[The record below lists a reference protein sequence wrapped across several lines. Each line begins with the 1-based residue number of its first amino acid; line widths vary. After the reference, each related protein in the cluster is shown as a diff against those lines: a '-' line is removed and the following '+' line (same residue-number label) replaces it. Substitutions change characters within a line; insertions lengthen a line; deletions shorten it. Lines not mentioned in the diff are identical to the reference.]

1 MFLQLRVV
9 IYDSMYPRL
18 KATGDVVI
26 NVARNPFAPQFS
38 PNADYR
44 ATVQENVTLG
54 YQVLDIDAT
63 DSDNVS
69 WTHCLLIQLM
79 IGFCTEILMRI

>member
-1 MFLQLRVV
+1 
-9 IYDSMYPRL
+9 MYPRL

-38 PNADYR
+38 HNADYR

-69 WTHCLLIQLM
+69 
-79 IGFCTEILMRI
+79 

>member
-1 MFLQLRVV
+1 
-9 IYDSMYPRL
+9 MYPRL

-26 NVARNPFAPQFS
+26 NVLRNPFAPQFS

-54 YQVLDIDAT
+54 YQVLDIDAN

-69 WTHCLLIQLM
+69 VNILLINTVNDWFIYRNFIENLDFT
-79 IGFCTEILMRI
+79 GRR

>member
-1 MFLQLRVV
+1 MVRQLLITDLFLAMFLQLRVV

-26 NVARNPFAPQFS
+26 NVVRNPFAPQFS

-69 WTHCLLIQLM
+69 
-79 IGFCTEILMRI
+79 